1 MLKGKDTVSFEDHWP
16 SLRPTVLKLLKQES
30 VSKAEWQDLFYGVH
44 LICLWVDK
52 GGSKIYE
59 SLQEDISAYIKQA
72 QINILAQR
80 EEQALIN
87 AYIIEW
93 RKFFT
98 QSNYLPSPFRQLE
111 LSKQQ
116 ISSSNNSQG
125 PSNSSNATVT
135 SSGVAASSSAAN
147 SSNST
152 GGSSS
157 SAKNA
162 SHGEI
167 LVRELMLNLWN
178 EGIFKDI
185 TYRLQESAM
194 KLVQAE
200 RIGDAFDSQLVIGV
214 RDSYVNLCSNQEDRL
229 MIYRE
234 NFEAAYIKTTADFYR
249 LKAHEQLQA
258 HGVQAFMRYADTK
271 LREEEARA
279 QRYLEP
285 SSFDGLKAACVSVL
299 VNDPLPTLLA
309 ECTPL
314 IRLGD
319 TERLQLMFRLLDRV
333 NDGVEP
339 MLNDLGKF
347 LTHSSYPL
355 VQLIEI
361 HSISQKLTS
370 CRMVCKI
377 WYRLLTS

>member
-16 SLRPTVLKLLKQES
+16 ALRPTVLKLLKQES

-44 LICLWVDK
+44 LICLWVEK

-59 SLQEDISAYIKQA
+59 SLHEDISAYIKNA
-72 QINILAQR
+72 QVNIMAQR

-87 AYIIEW
+87 AYIMEW

-116 ISSSNNSQG
+116 IALTNNNQG
-125 PSNSSNATVT
+125 PSNSSNSTVT
-135 SSGVAASSSAAN
+135 SGTTASSSVAN
-147 SSNST
+147 STNNTS
-152 GGSSS
+152 GGSGSS
-157 SAKNA
+157 QKNS
-162 SHGEI
+162 SHGET

-178 EGIFKDI
+178 DGIFKDI

-234 NFEAAYIKTTADFYR
+234 NFEAAYIKTTSDFYR

-258 HGVQAFMRYADTK
+258 HGVQSFMRYADTK

-299 VNDPLPTLLA
+299 VKDPLPTLLA

-314 IRLGD
+314 IKSGD

-333 NDGVEP
+333 TDGVDP
-339 MLNDLGKF
+339 MLNDLGNFFFK
-347 LTHSSYPL
+347 
-355 VQLIEI
+355 
-361 HSISQKLTS
+361 
-370 CRMVCKI
+370 
-377 WYRLLTS
+377 YRLKVVIKI

>member
-1 MLKGKDTVSFEDHWP
+1 M
-16 SLRPTVLKLLKQES
+16 KLLKQES
-30 VSKAEWQDLFYGVH
+30 VTKAEWQDLFYGVH

-72 QINILAQR
+72 QVNIMAQR

-87 AYIIEW
+87 AYIVEW

-111 LSKQQ
+111 LSKHNL
-116 ISSSNNSQG
+116 SSISQG
-125 PSNSSNATVT
+125 
-135 SSGVAASSSAAN
+135 N

-152 GGSSS
+152 AASAGGGASSS
-157 SAKNA
+157 SGINNSTSGSSLSQKNS
-162 SHGEI
+162 SHGET

-178 EGIFKDI
+178 DGIFKDI

-234 NFEAAYIKTTADFYR
+234 NFETAYIKTTADFYR

-258 HGVQAFMRYADTK
+258 NGVQAFMRYADVK

-285 SSFDGLKAACVSVL
+285 SSFDGLKAACVAVL
-299 VNDPLPTLLA
+299 VKDPLPTLLA

-314 IRLGD
+314 IKSGD
-319 TERLQLMFRLLDRV
+319 TDRLQLMFRLLDRV
-333 NDGVEP
+333 SDGVEP
-339 MLNDLGKF
+339 MLRDLGKR
-347 LTHSSYPL
+347 S
-355 VQLIEI
+355 
-361 HSISQKLTS
+361 
-370 CRMVCKI
+370 
-377 WYRLLTS
+377 

>member
-16 SLRPTVLKLLKQES
+16 ALRPTVLKLLRQES

-87 AYIIEW
+87 AYIVEW

-111 LSKQQ
+111 LSKQ
-116 ISSSNNSQG
+116 ITSSNNSQG
-125 PSNSSNATVT
+125 PGNSSNSTVT
-135 SSGVAASSSAAN
+135 SGVTASSSSVN

-162 SHGEI
+162 SHGEV

-299 VNDPLPTLLA
+299 VKDPLPTLLA

-314 IRLGD
+314 IKSGD

-333 NDGVEP
+333 TDGVEP
-339 MLNDLGKF
+339 MLNDLGNF
-347 LTHSSYPL
+347 HTFSLNS
-355 VQLIEI
+355 VEI
-361 HSISQKLTS
+361 N
-370 CRMVCKI
+370 
-377 WYRLLTS
+377 

>member
-30 VSKAEWQDLFYGVH
+30 VSKTEWQDLFYGVH
-44 LICLWVDK
+44 LICLWVEK

-72 QINILAQR
+72 QVNILAQR

-111 LSKQQ
+111 IYKNAV
-116 ISSSNNSQG
+116 SSNSNQG
-125 PSNSSNATVT
+125 PSNSSNSTAT
-135 SSGVAASSSAAN
+135 SGLGAASSSA
-147 SSNST
+147 SNASGSG

-157 SAKNA
+157 QKNA
-162 SHGEI
+162 SHGET

-258 HGVQAFMRYADTK
+258 HGVQSFMRYADTK

-285 SSFDGLKAACVSVL
+285 SSFDGLKAACVAVL
-299 VNDPLPTLLA
+299 VKDPLPTLLA

-314 IRLGD
+314 IKSGD
-319 TERLQLMFRLLDRV
+319 TDRLQLMFRLLDRV
-333 NDGVEP
+333 VDGVEP
-339 MLNDLGKF
+339 MLNDLGN
-347 LTHSSYPL
+347 LTVNIL
-355 VQLIEI
+355 V
-361 HSISQKLTS
+361 ISFS
-370 CRMVCKI
+370 PI
-377 WYRLLTS
+377 